1 MCLFWKLTGKQTLYM
16 WYLKDGHPVKT
27 QNPNIHQWG
36 KEDFVT
42 ARHPSKSEGLGIC
55 LNKVYLDDKEQK
67 PN

>member
-1 MCLFWKLTGKQTLYM
+1 M
-16 WYLKDGHPVKT
+16 WYLKDGHSVKT